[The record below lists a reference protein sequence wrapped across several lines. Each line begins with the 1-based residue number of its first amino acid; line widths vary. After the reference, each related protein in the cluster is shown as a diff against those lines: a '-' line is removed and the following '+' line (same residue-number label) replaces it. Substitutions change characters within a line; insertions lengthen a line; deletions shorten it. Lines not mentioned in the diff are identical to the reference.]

1 MNELFEAVKS
11 KVGEFLIDKEY
22 IKRGENDFVKKEKLH
37 KREEVITFSSVSGKA
52 PRPDITSINVSSG
65 IYYKQVNSLD
75 KKIVKDFLNSYPIVS
90 GSIGHFKNDN
100 SGYFSIPI
108 DDISKVDIVSKEII
122 KNIELG
128 AFNLFNKY
136 SSIKDILTAIDKKEE
151 WLKDFHK
158 FLNFRESIKL
168 AAMYNLAF
176 DKNKA
181 IEWFISTAP
190 DNTKK
195 EKTLDLIQQEW

>member
-22 IKRGENDFVKKEKLH
+22 IKRGKNDFIRKEKLY

-52 PRPDITSINVSSG
+52 PRPDITSINITSG

-90 GSIGHFKNDN
+90 GSIGHFKNEN

-108 DDISKVDIVSKEII
+108 GNVSKVDMVSQEII

-128 AFNLFNKY
+128 AFNLFKKY
-136 SSIKDILTAIDKKEE
+136 SSIKNILLAIDQKQE
-151 WLKDFHK
+151 WLNDYHK

-176 DKNKA
+176 NKDKA
-181 IEWFISTAP
+181 IEWFNSNAP
-190 DNTKK
+190 ENAKK
-195 EKTLDLIQQEW
+195 IETLELMEKEW